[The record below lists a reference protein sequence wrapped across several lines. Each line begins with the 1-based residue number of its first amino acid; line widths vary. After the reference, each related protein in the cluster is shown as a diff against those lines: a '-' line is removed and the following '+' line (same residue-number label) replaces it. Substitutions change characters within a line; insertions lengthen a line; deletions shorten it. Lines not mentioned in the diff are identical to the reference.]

1 MPLFIVNED
10 ITRMKVDAIVNAANN
25 TLLGGGGVDGAI
37 HRAAGHKLLKECAGL
52 NGCETGNAKI
62 TNGYDLPAKYVIHT
76 VGPIWRGGKYNEENL
91 LKSCYNRSLELAVE
105 HNCQSVAFP
114 MISAGV
120 FGYPKRDAMKVAQ
133 NTINEF
139 LSKNE
144 NDIDVYIVLYGR
156 DTSEFFDK
164 SDDLDKI
171 IKELDISLKD
181 GVVREDSPNYSGS
194 KPFGVCGAMVTP
206 STNLLLGAVAGLF
219 NWGVGKP
226 EKKSEKVP
234 EDSGT
239 DDERRCENRND
250 ADSAY
255 AFFEKTSSV
264 DLKDALEKT
273 GEDFSSMVMRK
284 ISEKGLNEVKCY
296 KAANVTK
303 QIFSKIRNSAYGDDV
318 SYKPT
323 KNTAIA
329 FAIALELP
337 IEEAR
342 ELLGKAGYAFSKCD
356 KSDIIAEYCI
366 SKKIND
372 IFKVNDILFKYNQP
386 LLGSGARN

>member
-1 MPLFIVNED
+1 
-10 ITRMKVDAIVNAANN
+10 MKVDAIVNAANN

-91 LKSCYNRSLELAVE
+91 LKSCFNRSLELAVE

-114 MISAGV
+114 MISAGI

-181 GVVREDSPNYSGS
+181 GVVKEDSPNYSDS
-194 KPFGVCGAMVTP
+194 KPLGMVGGAMVTP
-206 STNLLLGAVAGLF
+206 TTEMLLHSVAGLF
-219 NWGVGKP
+219 NWVRIP
-226 EKKSEKVP
+226 EKKSEKAP
-234 EDSGT
+234 KDSGVAE
-239 DDERRCENRND
+239 DRRYEKRID
-250 ADSAY
+250 ADVADT
-255 AFFEKTSSV
+255 FFEKSSSI

-284 ISEKGLNEVKCY
+284 INEQGLNEVKCY

-303 QIFSKIRNSAYGDDV
+303 QIFSKIRNSAYGEDA

-329 FAIALELP
+329 FAIALKLP

-372 IFKVNDILFKYNQP
+372 IFAVNDILFKYNQP